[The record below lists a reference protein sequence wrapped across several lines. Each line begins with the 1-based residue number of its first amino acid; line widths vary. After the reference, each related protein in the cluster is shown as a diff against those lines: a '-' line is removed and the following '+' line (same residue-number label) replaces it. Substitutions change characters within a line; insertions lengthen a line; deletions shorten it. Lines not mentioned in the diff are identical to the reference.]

1 MKRLVLIIFCA
12 ILSIA
17 GIAQNTRVI
26 KGMVMSTDEE
36 PLGGV
41 TIQVLGS
48 SSSTSSSRDGKF
60 EIKAPSH
67 AKELEASKDGYFSAK
82 AEIDGTYVIFKLK
95 FDKKR
100 AKSKAAESNARRDEE
115 LEARLLALETAKVGA
130 NVNIGT
136 ASEEE
141 LEEKLRAEL
150 EAKIRAEIEEEARM
164 KAEIEA
170 QIRAEMEAEAKAKA
184 EAEARAKV
192 EAEIRARLEA
202 EALAQ
207 AEAEAKAK
215 AEAEALAQAEAEAKA
230 KAEAEA
236 LAQAEAEAKA
246 KAEAEALAQAEAEA
260 KAKAEAE
267 ALAQAEAEAKAKAEA
282 EALALAEAEAKAKA
296 EAEAL
301 ALAEAEAKAKAEA
314 EALALA
320 EAEAKAKAEA
330 EALALAEAE
339 AKAKAE
345 AEALAQAEAEA
356 KAKAEAEALALTET
370 GTETPVIA
378 EAKQAQNFEET
389 VDLGL
394 PSGLKWASCNI
405 GASSPEECGN
415 YFAWGEIDPKSN
427 YSDFNSI
434 TRQKKM
440 KQINGD
446 ANYDVATAKL
456 GKSWHVPTLA
466 DFEELIKNCTWE
478 WTTVNGVNGYKV
490 TGPNGNSIFLP
501 STGYRDG
508 AVCNNDGKMGEYW
521 SSTPHKDT
529 EYSYYLC
536 YSGDSYYTFWN
547 CRYVGRCVRPVKK

>member
-215 AEAEALAQAEAEAKA
+215 AEAEALA
-230 KAEAEA
+230 
-236 LAQAEAEAKA
+236 
-246 KAEAEALAQAEAEA
+246 
-260 KAKAEAE
+260 
-267 ALAQAEAEAKAKAEA
+267 
-282 EALALAEAEAKAKA
+282 
-296 EAEAL
+296 
-301 ALAEAEAKAKAEA
+301 
-314 EALALA
+314 
-320 EAEAKAKAEA
+320 
-330 EALALAEAE
+330 
-339 AKAKAE
+339 
-345 AEALAQAEAEA
+345 
-356 KAKAEAEALALTET
+356 LTET